1 MTTQELLTYVG
12 TALGGGAS
20 FKLLEYLTAVKK
32 ENRSDFDTINQRL
45 NDEIK
50 RLYARIDELEKE
62 NKELENRVRLLEGSS
77 SEDLP
82 FPMWH
87 KDMNGHYI
95 WINQKFINSFLIPL
109 GKSPEDIINKRDED
123 VWNSDTSR
131 LLTEIDGM
139 ALIAPDKEA
148 SKTNVILDNRITR
161 SYTIY
166 KYPLYV
172 RRILVGFGGIAFQE
186 NAHSSK

>member
-1 MTTQELLTYVG
+1 M
-12 TALGGGAS
+12 
-20 FKLLEYLTAVKK
+20 
-32 ENRSDFDTINQRL
+32 

-50 RLYARIDELEKE
+50 RLYNRIDELEKE

-87 KDMNGHYI
+87 KDMAGNYI
-95 WINQKFINSFLIPL
+95 WVNQKFINSFLIPL

-123 VWNSDTSR
+123 IWNVETSR
-131 LLTEIDGM
+131 LLKEIDGM
-139 ALIAPDKEA
+139 ALVSSDKEA
-148 SKTNVILDNRITR
+148 SKTNILLDTRISR
-161 SYTIY
+161 HYTIY

-186 NAHSSK
+186 TH